1 MKLEIKRGSTRSSCL
16 ENSLWKRLWTF
27 RKTLR
32 GGDGDN
38 NDDIMNKNSKKRAF

>member
-1 MKLEIKRGSTRSSCL
+1 MKLEIKRGSSRASSL

-32 GGDGDN
+32 GGGDD
-38 NDDIMNKNSKKRAF
+38 NDDIMNKNSKKHAF